1 MNRGGAAAAE
11 ERESPINGTAN
22 EDHLGRLRGRR
33 WALVTDDL
41 IGSLG
46 DLRSVET
53 PPSVVLVS
61 PRDYLLTKAEFPD
74 AKVGT
79 HPIEVCGRSV
89 ELALIW
95 QSGVRPVIRTCLV
108 VDHSIRI
115 RVIEAAD
122 ATPVTTAEGRV
133 RDARVLR

>member
-1 MNRGGAAAAE
+1 MNRSGAAAAE
-11 ERESPINGTAN
+11 ERESPINGSAD

-46 DLRSVET
+46 DLRGVET

-61 PRDYLLTKAEFPD
+61 PRDYLLTKAEFP
-74 AKVGT
+74 AARVGT
-79 HPIEVCGRSV
+79 HPIEVCGRPV

-95 QSGVRPVIRTCLV
+95 QRGVRPVIRTCLV
-108 VDHSIRI
+108 VDNSIWLRA
-115 RVIEAAD
+115 IEAAD
-122 ATPVTTAEGRV
+122 ATPVTTAQGP
-133 RDARVLR
+133 ARHARILR